1 MQLALRTARTF
12 WLKKNVMW
20 SAVRPA
26 PAAAGD
32 SLKVSRFLPTRQ
44 KTKQHHNPA
53 SHHECKN
60 TRHREAAPTCTYR
73 RTLGPSLS
81 ITKLNEKVMKKLL
94 IVALLPWLLGCN
106 PKENKS
112 VVVGIYSDNLQV
124 FKIEPNFVMPFTPF
138 NYDSLDLNDDNEYD
152 IFFNKSFSP
161 LSSSVIPATYLV
173 SRHI

>member
-1 MQLALRTARTF
+1 
-12 WLKKNVMW
+12 
-20 SAVRPA
+20 
-26 PAAAGD
+26 
-32 SLKVSRFLPTRQ
+32 
-44 KTKQHHNPA
+44 
-53 SHHECKN
+53 
-60 TRHREAAPTCTYR
+60 
-73 RTLGPSLS
+73 
-81 ITKLNEKVMKKLL
+81 MKKLL

-173 SRHI
+173 SCQL